1 MIPGQDTL
9 SEIPEPSMRMIFSEK
24 IRPNNAMEP
33 RRVAVTDHAYAC
45 SAPATRLAH
54 LGRSTENETG
64 TDRPITMQ
72 LPKECPLECAPY
84 GTHNVKFNR
93 EEPDPRYNLPGVPL
107 ERAVV
112 FSEEV
117 IANWP
122 AVWIAARVNIDE
134 LLDEYEY
141 GKDLEEL
148 IGDPNNSIQVL
159 IMAPEGGERY
169 RLDVF
174 LNVGFEMGSHVF
186 GVDFEELKAQE
197 ATATF

>member
-1 MIPGQDTL
+1 M
-9 SEIPEPSMRMIFSEK
+9 
-24 IRPNNAMEP
+24 
-33 RRVAVTDHAYAC
+33 
-45 SAPATRLAH
+45 
-54 LGRSTENETG
+54 
-64 TDRPITMQ
+64 
-72 LPKECPLECAPY
+72 
-84 GTHNVKFNR
+84 
-93 EEPDPRYNLPGVPL
+93 
-107 ERAVV
+107 V